1 VRFRDDTRGVTVQVG
16 AVLLFATIIIALS
29 VYQATVVPAEN
40 SDVEYRHSQQVQGQL
55 VDVRNALA
63 ATATS
68 GDGRPATVSLGTE
81 YPNRVFLVNPP
92 PAAGTLET
100 DTYDDPSIEVSNVE
114 ATNGETRDFLS
125 GAWAAETKSLS
136 YVPNYN
142 EYRDAPRLRYEAS
155 LLSNYYPDQ
164 NTSVP
169 LTEQLVV
176 DEQTRTV
183 SLVALNG
190 SLSTSRSSSVAV
202 DPAALSAPAERVQVQ
217 PETAGDPVNV
227 TIPTVVDASVLR
239 NSTSLGANPNVTVT
253 QSGPNRV
260 TLSVDWSGP
269 FTLRTAKVGVGSDAT
284 DPSPTYLT
292 VVENRSD
299 RVTVEARD
307 AYNNPESGVTVSVDG
322 SNPFQSGS
330 QVTGED
336 GRATFVA
343 EDGEDET
350 ATLEILGGGSAERE
364 VEVSVDTTSGGGG
377 NGSGGSLV
385 YLGDGAAFD
394 GDDDDGV
401 PGGVSFSVQ
410 NQYASEVTITDVT
423 VLPENG
429 AITGLSDEA
438 AGYGYG
444 QSELAVSTGGEVGTV
459 DVPLVPNEEYTY
471 VGARGL
477 TLSLAQNRTEDA
489 YNTASNSFTTADTN
503 ASGTVT
509 LSPDGTAQV
518 SFAEFYVGSPPDTAS
533 AANVTNEDFRVVV
546 SYERD
551 GKASS
556 DEYVVYADEPTDD
569 LDVTSIVPNAGSQTQ
584 TIEFTM
590 DSAMDQGESIEVDL
604 SDAQSVS
611 PDQVDYQSA
620 SASVVSGPSPSNIG
634 FAQQSSTDAVVTYS
648 PSSDLSAGQTI
659 TLEVTNVNA
668 GPSSSQSNP
677 YTVTWSRS
685 DGGSKS
691 TTFSVARDVGDAN
704 LQSVAASDL
713 GSGPGQS
720 QTLSFTPDDALEGGE
735 RVAIDLSGA
744 QSGNVDYSNAGV
756 NSVSTGSASK
766 NQNDDT
772 VYLTYTAPSGGVSSG
787 TTVDMELSGV
797 ETTGSGSY
805 EVGFGRARG
814 DTASATFS
822 AGGGGGAPLT
832 YQTGSGSTSSPDG
845 DGTGVEF
852 TLENDAGQDIDIE
865 SLTVDSTTAGQVKG
879 YVEGNGGEGQ
889 YNREAFFN
897 VVEPPAVRV
906 DPGDGYVE
914 SGSQIDIG
922 ETVPLDN
929 LAQLSDGETVD
940 VYVYQFVKNNGD
952 AVDVSGE
959 TVTVTVAYKLAD
971 GTTDTHT
978 FSFTA

>member
-1 VRFRDDTRGVTVQVG
+1 
-16 AVLLFATIIIALS
+16 
-29 VYQATVVPAEN
+29 
-40 SDVEYRHSQQVQGQL
+40 
-55 VDVRNALA
+55 
-63 ATATS
+63 
-68 GDGRPATVSLGTE
+68 
-81 YPNRVFLVNPP
+81 
-92 PAAGTLET
+92 
-100 DTYDDPSIEVSNVE
+100 
-114 ATNGETRDFLS
+114 
-125 GAWAAETKSLS
+125 
-136 YVPNYN
+136 
-142 EYRDAPRLRYEAS
+142 
-155 LLSNYYPDQ
+155 
-164 NTSVP
+164 
-169 LTEQLVV
+169 
-176 DEQTRTV
+176 
-183 SLVALNG
+183 
-190 SLSTSRSSSVAV
+190 
-202 DPAALSAPAERVQVQ
+202 
-217 PETAGDPVNV
+217 
-227 TIPTVVDASVLR
+227 
-239 NSTSLGANPNVTVT
+239 
-253 QSGPNRV
+253 
-260 TLSVDWSGP
+260 
-269 FTLRTAKVGVGSDAT
+269 
-284 DPSPTYLT
+284 
-292 VVENRSD
+292 
-299 RVTVEARD
+299 
-307 AYNNPESGVTVSVDG
+307 
-322 SNPFQSGS
+322 
-330 QVTGED
+330 
-336 GRATFVA
+336 
-343 EDGEDET
+343 
-350 ATLEILGGGSAERE
+350 
-364 VEVSVDTTSGGGG
+364 
-377 NGSGGSLV
+377 
-385 YLGDGAAFD
+385 
-394 GDDDDGV
+394 
-401 PGGVSFSVQ
+401 
-410 NQYASEVTITDVT
+410 VT

-444 QSELAVSTGGEVGTV
+444 QSELAVSTGGEAEAVE
-459 DVPLVPNEEYTY
+459 VPLIQNEEYTY

-477 TLSLAQNRTEDA
+477 TLSLVQNRTEDA
-489 YNTASNSFTTADTN
+489 YNTASNAFTTADTN

-518 SFAEFYVGSPPDTAS
+518 SFAEFHVGSPPDTAS
-533 AANVTNEDFRVVV
+533 AANVTNGDFRMVV

-551 GKASS
+551 GKAES
-556 DEYVVYADEPTDD
+556 DEYVVYADEPTDG

-590 DSAMDQGESIEVDL
+590 DSAMDQSESIEVDL

-704 LQSVAASDL
+704 LQSVAASD
-713 GSGPGQS
+713 PGQS

-735 RVAIDLSGA
+735 RVAIDLSDA

-787 TTVDMELSGV
+787 TTVNVELSGV

-805 EVGFGRARG
+805 EAGFGRARG